1 MKSMFTQV
9 NWQSSD
15 ANKASYS
22 ACSLYPAHSYDYVH
36 SHEGKDITRHKGTIT
51 MSDQFLLGTTRV
63 KA

>member
-9 NWQSSD
+9 NWQSFD

-36 SHEGKDITRHKGTIT
+36 SHEGKDITGHKGTIT
-51 MSDQFLLGTTRV
+51 MSD
-63 KA
+63 